1 MKEIILKQNAVI
13 QHDLLNVGKMVDERL
28 KELNIENLVATD
40 DTIKAMKSLR
50 ADLNAEFKD
59 FEEQR
64 KTIKNLVAK
73 PYMTL
78 EEVYKEQVSEKY
90 NGAIS
95 TLKSKIDE
103 HEIKIKKE
111 KQDVLEEY
119 FEECKDLTDTAY
131 IKFSDLGITVNLSTS
146 IKNYREQIDAF
157 FAKIV
162 DDLNLI
168 ETQEHEA
175 EILVEYKKDLN
186 CSRAIKEVM
195 ERKAKEKL
203 EKERQAEYETRR
215 RQKELANHNFKL
227 SEFEGVYVHST
238 YSDLYISLSD
248 VETRSNIE
256 FDAILESIR
265 SEVSKRGRET
275 IKAPVKIDAPT
286 SSHGAP
292 AADEVPT
299 QKPKLLTARFEVSGT
314 LEQLQALGNY
324 LKQNNLTYNN
334 I

>member
-73 PYMTL
+73 SYMTL

-103 HEIKIKKE
+103 HEIKIKLEKKE
-111 KQDVLEEY
+111 VVESY
-119 FEECKDLTDTAY
+119 FDECVDFSGFDFV
-131 IKFSDLGITVNLSTS
+131 KFENVGININLSTS
-146 IKNYREQIDAF
+146 IKKYREEVDAF
-157 FAKIV
+157 IAKIN
-162 DDLNLI
+162 DDMNLI
-168 ETQEHEA
+168 ETQEEKA
-175 EILVEYKKDLN
+175 QILVDYKKDLN
-186 CSRAIKEVM
+186 VARAINDVKE
-195 ERKAKEKL
+195 RIAAEKI
-203 EKERQAEYETRR
+203 EKERQQQEEDVRR
-215 RQKELANHNFKL
+215 EKQLDYLDFQF
-227 SEFEGVYVHST
+227 SEFEQVYVHCEHK
-238 YSDLYISLSD
+238 DLSISLDD
-248 VETRSNIE
+248 VKTRSSIE
-256 FDAILESIR
+256 FNAII
-265 SEVSKRGRET
+265 KDFANQ
-275 IKAPVKIDAPT
+275 IKAKHEVITPIRITSPEAKEAPKMLMAKFSVKGT
-286 SSHGAP
+286 LK
-292 AADEVPT
+292 E
-299 QKPKLLTARFEVSGT
+299 LTA
-314 LEQLQALGNY
+314 
-324 LKQNNLTYNN
+324 LKQYLIDNQLEYNN

>member
-50 ADLNAEFKD
+50 ADLNKEFKD

-103 HEIKIKKE
+103 HEIKIKLEKKE
-111 KQDVLEEY
+111 VVESYFDECVDFSGFDFVKFDDV
-119 FEECKDLTDTAY
+119 
-131 IKFSDLGITVNLSTS
+131 GININLSTS
-146 IKNYREQIDAF
+146 IKKYREEVDAF
-157 FAKIV
+157 IAKIN

-168 ETQEHEA
+168 ETQEEKA
-175 EILVEYKKDLN
+175 QILVDYKKDLN
-186 CSRAIKEVM
+186 VARAINDVKERIAS
-195 ERKAKEKL
+195 ERI
-203 EKERQAEYETRR
+203 EKERQQQQEQARR
-215 RQKELANHNFKL
+215 ERELDYIDFQF
-227 SEFEGVYVHST
+227 SEFEKVYVHIEHK
-238 YSDLYISLSD
+238 DLSISLDD
-248 VETRSNIE
+248 VQTRSSIE
-256 FDAILESIR
+256 FNAIIKDFENQ
-265 SEVSKRGRET
+265 
-275 IKAPVKIDAPT
+275 IKAKHEIVKKPVQIASP
-286 SSHGAP
+286 
-292 AADEVPT
+292 EV
-299 QKPKLLTARFEVSGT
+299 KKAEPKTLMAKFSVKGT
-314 LEQLQALGNY
+314 LEQLTA
-324 LKQNNLTYNN
+324 LKQYLIDNKLEYKN

>member
-103 HEIKIKKE
+103 HEIKIKLEKKE
-111 KQDVLEEY
+111 VVESY
-119 FEECKDLTDTAY
+119 FDECVDFSGFDFV
-131 IKFSDLGITVNLSTS
+131 KFENVGININLSTS
-146 IKNYREQIDAF
+146 IKKYREEVDAF
-157 FAKIV
+157 FAKIN

-168 ETQEHEA
+168 ETQEEKA
-175 EILVEYKKDLN
+175 EILVDYKKDLN
-186 CSRAIKEVM
+186 VARAINDVKERIASEM
-195 ERKAKEKL
+195 I
-203 EKERQAEYETRR
+203 EKERQQQQEQARR
-215 RQKELANHNFKL
+215 ERELDYIDFQF
-227 SEFEGVYVHST
+227 SEFEKVYVHCEHK
-238 YSDLYISLSD
+238 DLSISLDD
-248 VETRSNIE
+248 VETRSSIE
-256 FDAILESIR
+256 FNAIIKDFENQ
-265 SEVSKRGRET
+265 
-275 IKAPVKIDAPT
+275 IKAKHEIVRKPVQIAPPEVKAEPKILMAKF
-286 SSHGAP
+286 S
-292 AADEVPT
+292 V
-299 QKPKLLTARFEVSGT
+299 KGT
-314 LEQLQALGNY
+314 LEQLTT
-324 LKQNNLTYNN
+324 LKQYLIDNNLEYNN
-334 I
+334 L